1 MRVSTN
7 QFSNSLVNQLGQLA
21 TRQDRL
27 QTEAAT
33 GRRLRKVSDDPVSAR
48 RLMDLQAQAG
58 TVAQYQKNIGRLQDA
73 STAGFTSLR
82 AVQKVS
88 NRAGEIATLAGGLKT
103 PESLNAYAAEINK
116 LIHQAAGELNRKQ
129 GDGYLF
135 GGTKTD
141 QPPFVVET
149 DANGDIT
156 AVTYQ
161 GNTAAN
167 AAEIAEG
174 VTLAATVPGANTTG
188 DGPKGLA
195 SDSRSGADLFNH
207 LIALRNN
214 LRAGDTAA
222 IANTNRAELQND
234 EAHFLD
240 QLGEFG
246 ATQARLESATSS
258 ASERSTAIAAESS
271 REGDADLAETL
282 VRITETQTAY
292 QATLQSAAK
301 LMNLSLMDYLR

>member
-1 MRVSTN
+1 MRVATN
-7 QFSNSLVNQLGQLA
+7 QFSNSLVSQLGQLA

-33 GRRLRKVSDDPVSAR
+33 GRRLQKVSDDPVSAR
-48 RLMDLQAQAG
+48 RLMDLQSQAG
-58 TVAQYQKNIGRLQDA
+58 AVAQYQKNIGRLQDA

-88 NRAGEIATLAGGLKT
+88 SRAGEIATLAGGLKT
-103 PESLNAYAAEINK
+103 PESLHAYAAEIDT
-116 LIHQAAGELNRKQ
+116 LIHQAVTELNRKQ

-135 GGTKTD
+135 GGTKSD
-141 QPPFVVET
+141 QPPFVAET

-161 GNTAAN
+161 GNAEAN
-167 AAEIAEG
+167 ASEIAEG
-174 VTLAATVPGANTTG
+174 VTLSVTVPGANTTG
-188 DGPKGLA
+188 TGPTGLV

-207 LIALRNN
+207 LIALRDN
-214 LRAGDTAA
+214 LRTGNTQA
-222 IANTNRAELQND
+222 IADTNRAELQND
-234 EAHFLD
+234 ENHFLG
-240 QLGEFG
+240 QIGEFG
-246 ATQARLESATSS
+246 ATQARLESAASS
-258 ASERSTAIAAESS
+258 ARERGTAITAESS

-301 LMNLSLMDYLR
+301 LMDLSLMDYLR